1 VNLRVRVETPGGPAV
16 DAVIDAPETI
26 IGRTAK
32 SPGILVTDPSVSR
45 QHARIIQRDGGWW
58 LESLAPKN
66 PTLINQVPLE
76 GARQL
81 QAGDLIRIGHAAISV
96 LGDAESPQETAG
108 QANASASAPED
119 ARQAA
124 RLRTLNEVHRALATA
139 ISLSAL
145 LDLILERCFDVL
157 RPEEG
162 VILLRNPSGELV
174 PAASRQGLQVGGN
187 VFVSRRVIDEVAGK
201 GKSALVVDAAIDERF
216 SGSESIIFSGVR
228 SVLAAPLTDAE
239 GIIGMI
245 ALSSRATVRQ
255 FSQQDLDMLESLA
268 SAAALRVRNVA
279 LAEEAAERRV
289 LERELALA
297 HDMQMSMLPRRLPD
311 RREIDLAASLTP
323 ARSVGGDLYD
333 FMLTGDRLWF
343 IVGDV
348 SGKGVG
354 ASLYM
359 AVTLTL
365 FRATVQ
371 IEGITLADALGRMNR
386 ELCRDNDQMIFVTAL
401 VGHITFSTGEV
412 ALADAGHNPAVLI
425 APGGR
430 LDQPAIPKNIAFG
443 VLDDAVFAEGRFT
456 LSQDAVLLLYTD
468 GATDARNPA
477 SEIFGEAAL
486 NEAITA
492 APKDTAEALVT
503 GITDAVKRFS
513 AGAPPE
519 DDLTLLAIRYRAT

>member
-1 VNLRVRVETPGGPAV
+1 MNLRVRVETPGTPAV
-16 DAVIDAPETI
+16 DAVFDAPDVV

-32 SPGILVTDPSVSR
+32 PPGLLIADPSVSR
-45 QHARIIQRDGGWW
+45 QHARIVTRDGGWW
-58 LESLAPKN
+58 IEALSPTN
-66 PTLINQVPLE
+66 PTFVNQIAIDAARPLHV
-76 GARQL
+76 GDVVRL
-81 QAGDLIRIGHAAISV
+81 GQASIHI
-96 LGDAESPQETAG
+96 LGIPGESPPTPA
-108 QANASASAPED
+108 APPED

-145 LDLILERCFDVL
+145 LDLILDRCFDVL

-162 VILLRNPSGELV
+162 IILLRNSAGDLA
-174 PAASRQGLQVGGN
+174 PAASRKGQAVGGD
-187 VFVSRRVIDEVAGK
+187 VFVSRRIIDEVAGK

-228 SVLAAPLTDAE
+228 SVLAAPLNDAE

-245 ALSSRATVRQ
+245 ALSSRAAVRQ
-255 FSQQDLDMLESLA
+255 FSQQDLEMLESLA

-279 LAEEAAERRV
+279 LAEEAAERKV

-297 HDMQMSMLPRRLPD
+297 HDMQMSMLPRHLPD
-311 RREIDLAASLTP
+311 RPEIDLAASLTP

-333 FMLTGDRLWF
+333 FVLAGDRLWF

-348 SGKGVG
+348 SGKGVA

-359 AVTLTL
+359 AVTKTL

-371 IEGITLADALGRMNR
+371 IDGIDLAGALGRMNR
-386 ELCRDNDQMIFVTAL
+386 ELCRDNDQLIFVTAL
-401 VGHITFSTGEV
+401 VGHLTLSTGEV

-425 APGGR
+425 SPDGT
-430 LDQPAIPKNIAFG
+430 LSQTMIPKAIAFG
-443 VLDDAVFAEGRFT
+443 VLEDAPFTEGRFT
-456 LSQDAVLLLYTD
+456 LAPNATLLLFTD
-468 GATDARNPA
+468 GATDARNP
-477 SEIFGEAAL
+477 SGEIFGDAAL
-486 NEAITA
+486 TAAIAA
-492 APKDTAEALVT
+492 APKNTSDALVA
-503 GITDAVKRFS
+503 GIIDAVLNFS

-519 DDLTLLAIRYRAT
+519 DDLTLLAIRYR